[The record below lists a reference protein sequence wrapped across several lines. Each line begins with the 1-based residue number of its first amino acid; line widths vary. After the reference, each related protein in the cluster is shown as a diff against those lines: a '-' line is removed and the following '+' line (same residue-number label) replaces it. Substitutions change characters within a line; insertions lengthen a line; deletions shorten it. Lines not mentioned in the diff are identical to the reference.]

1 MFASKMLGDGIAVEA
16 ADGTVYAPC
25 DGTVSLL
32 FPTKHAVG
40 IKSADGVELLIHVG
54 INTVQLDGE
63 GFEAFVTQGDTVKKG
78 DKLLKP
84 GLYPGKRFKSTDYD
98 DLPGSNEPG
107 YYPTFQ

>member
-1 MFASKMLGDGIAVEA
+1 M
-16 ADGTVYAPC
+16 
-25 DGTVSLL
+25 
-32 FPTKHAVG
+32 
-40 IKSADGVELLIHVG
+40 ELLIHVG

-78 DKLLKP
+78 DKLLKAD
-84 GLYPGKRFKSTDYD
+84 LDFIREKRFKSTDYD